1 MTLCGNPESI
11 ESVLA
16 LCLHHLATQVF
27 VNLMIVMTFGLFEF
41 FVKNSTFSNF
51 ILVIV
56 VSNFGSEALF
66 LSVGI
71 FHFYQVKVLIKHEFR
86 DRCLFWSL
94 RISVLRH
101 TYLPSK
107 TCRKLALWSI

>member
-11 ESVLA
+11 ESVLI
-16 LCLHHLATQVF
+16 LYPHYPATQVS

-56 VSNFGSEALF
+56 VSNFG
-66 LSVGI
+66 
-71 FHFYQVKVLIKHEFR
+71 
-86 DRCLFWSL
+86 
-94 RISVLRH
+94 
-101 TYLPSK
+101 
-107 TCRKLALWSI
+107 